1 MKDIT
6 ITRKAYIGPQN
17 SPKRLANPIYEIN
30 LQCERIAVNQEELIE
45 LHRVLNQVV
54 ETIPKRPPAPV
65 DKVTA
70 TPA

>member
-6 ITRKAYIGPQN
+6 IIRKTYIAAQN

-30 LQCERIAVNQEELIE
+30 LQCERIDVNQEELIE

-54 ETIPKRPPAPV
+54 QAIQPPPEPI

-70 TPA
+70 TPV